1 MAYRGSLAAHRN
13 PCRRTGAGASVE
25 LTALYRGICAGLFL
39 VAPLWLAVAW
49 WLA

>member
-1 MAYRGSLAAHRN
+1 MDQS
-13 PCRRTGAGASVE
+13 
-25 LTALYRGICAGLFL
+25 ALHRGICAGLVL

>member
-1 MAYRGSLAAHRN
+1 MAM
-13 PCRRTGAGASVE
+13 
-25 LTALYRGICAGLFL
+25 TALHRGICAGMIL